1 METKVLTP
9 LGASR
14 AYQSARRLTAAE
26 APAIRFTEEAPR
38 PSFADLLQD
47 TAKAQV
53 QTIRQGEAAAVAGLT
68 GQMPV
73 QKVVEATL
81 AMESAVKTTVAL
93 RDRVV
98 EAYQEI
104 MRMSI

>member
-1 METKVLTP
+1 METTLTP

-14 AYQSARRLTAAE
+14 AYQSARRLTVADAPAVHFTE
-26 APAIRFTEEAPR
+26 APSR
-38 PSFADLLQD
+38 PSFAELLGE
-47 TAKAQV
+47 TTRAQV
-53 QTIRQGEAAAVAGLT
+53 QTIRAGEEAAIAGLR

-104 MRMSI
+104 MRMSV

>member
-1 METKVLTP
+1 MDTLSP
-9 LGASR
+9 IGASR
-14 AYQSARRLTAAE
+14 AYQSARKLPVADVPRLAQVE
-26 APAIRFTEEAPR
+26 NPDR
-38 PSFADLLQD
+38 PSFAALLES
-47 TAKAQV
+47 TARENV
-53 QTIRQGEAAAVAGLT
+53 QTIRAGEAAAIAGVQ

-81 AMESAVKTTVAL
+81 AMESALKTTVAL

>member
-1 METKVLTP
+1 MESTLTP

-14 AYQSARRLTAAE
+14 AYQSARRLTVAETPALQLTSE
-26 APAIRFTEEAPR
+26 APS
-38 PSFADLLQD
+38 PSFADLLGE
-47 TAKAQV
+47 TTRAQV
-53 QTIRQGEAAAVAGLT
+53 QTIRAGEEAAIAGLR

-104 MRMSI
+104 MRMSV